1 LRGATEGWCSYS
13 DTCFPLTNRRA
24 SPNGAQFGC
33 KLLCGNDLRGDCSG
47 LARAILLS
55 NMDIARPSVAGQRR
69 RRQIIYAAV
78 GIVLV
83 ALVTMGLSRLKPA
96 APTVERSTVWV
107 DTVKRGSVLRQV
119 RGLGTLVPME
129 GSIQFLPAVTEGRV
143 DKILELP
150 GAQVKADTIL
160 LEMSNPQLT
169 QEALDAEWKLK
180 AAEADYKNLEVALA
194 SQVLAQKSLSAQ
206 AQSEYSQAKMQADI
220 DSELAKLG
228 VISQLSMK
236 VSNQKADQLST
247 QNDIEK
253 QRLVN
258 SSEVLK
264 AQLQAKQAEVEE
276 FRALSELK
284 RSQLDRLRVR
294 AGIEGVLQE
303 QTLKIGQFVTP
314 GTTLAKVVQPQ
325 RLKAEL
331 KIAETQAKD
340 IQIGQPASVDTHNGV
355 IPGHVVR
362 IDPSVVNG
370 TVTVDVTLDAKLPQG
385 ARPDLS
391 VDGTIDLEK
400 MDNVLY
406 VGRPAFGQ
414 EQSTV
419 GMFRLEPDGNNAL
432 RAQVKLGRS
441 SVNTV
446 EILQGLKEGDQV
458 ILSDMSRWDSYDR
471 VRLE

>member
-1 LRGATEGWCSYS
+1 
-13 DTCFPLTNRRA
+13 
-24 SPNGAQFGC
+24 
-33 KLLCGNDLRGDCSG
+33 
-47 LARAILLS
+47 
-55 NMDIARPSVAGQRR
+55 MDIARPSIAGQRR

-119 RGLGTLVPME
+119 RGLGTLAPME

-180 AAEADYKNLEVALA
+180 ASEADYKNLEVALA

-236 VSNQKADQLST
+236 VSNQKAEQLST

-253 QRLVN
+253 QRLAN

-284 RSQLDRLRVR
+284 RSQLDHLRVR
-294 AGIEGVLQE
+294 AGIDGVLQE

-419 GMFRLEPDGNNAL
+419 GMFRLEPDGSNAL

-471 VRLE
+471 VRLD

>member
-1 LRGATEGWCSYS
+1 
-13 DTCFPLTNRRA
+13 
-24 SPNGAQFGC
+24 
-33 KLLCGNDLRGDCSG
+33 
-47 LARAILLS
+47 
-55 NMDIARPSVAGQRR
+55 MDIARPNVARQKR
-69 RRQIIYAAV
+69 RRQIIYIAV
-78 GIVLV
+78 GIVLL

-129 GSIQFLPAVTEGRV
+129 GSIQFLPAITEGRV

-160 LEMSNPQLT
+160 LELSNPQLT

-180 AAEADYKNLEVALA
+180 ASEADYKNLQVQLA

-206 AQSEYSQAKMQADI
+206 AQSEYSQAKMQSDI
-220 DSELAKLG
+220 DTELAKLG
-228 VISQLSMK
+228 VISQLSEK
-236 VSNQKADQLST
+236 VSNQKTQELST
-247 QNDIEK
+247 RNDIEK
-253 QRLVN
+253 QRLTN
-258 SSEVLK
+258 SSEVLT

-276 FRALSELK
+276 FRALADLK
-284 RSQLDRLRVR
+284 KSQLDRLRVR
-294 AGIEGVLQE
+294 AGIDGVLQE

-340 IQIGQPASVDTHNGV
+340 IQLGQPASVDTHNGV

-370 TVTVDVTLDAKLPQG
+370 TVTVDVALDAALPQG

-400 MDNVLY
+400 MQNVLY

-419 GMFRLEPDGNNAL
+419 GMFKLEPDGNNAV

-458 ILSDMSRWDSYDR
+458 ILSDMSRWDNFDR
-471 VRLE
+471 IRLE

>member
-1 LRGATEGWCSYS
+1 
-13 DTCFPLTNRRA
+13 
-24 SPNGAQFGC
+24 
-33 KLLCGNDLRGDCSG
+33 
-47 LARAILLS
+47 
-55 NMDIARPSVAGQRR
+55 MDIARPNVARHKR
-69 RRQIIYAAV
+69 RRQIIYIAL
-78 GIVLV
+78 GIVLL
-83 ALVTMGLSRLKPA
+83 ALATMGLSRLKPA
-96 APTVERSTVWV
+96 APAVERSTVWV

-129 GSIQFLPAVTEGRV
+129 GSIQWVPAITEGHV

-150 GAQVKADTIL
+150 GTSVKPDTVLI
-160 LEMSNPQLT
+160 EMSNPQLQ
-169 QEALDAEWKLK
+169 QETLDATLKLK
-180 AAEADYKNLEVALA
+180 ADEADYKNLETQLA

-220 DSELAKLG
+220 DTQLAKLG
-228 VISQLSMK
+228 VISQLSEK
-236 VSNQKADQLST
+236 VSNQKADELAT
-247 QNDIEK
+247 RNEIEK

-264 AQLQAKQAEVEE
+264 AQLQAKQAEVEQI
-276 FRALSELK
+276 RALAQLK
-284 RSQLDRLRVR
+284 EEQFARLRVR
-294 AGIEGVLQE
+294 AGIAGVLQE
-303 QTLKIGQFVTP
+303 LPLKVGQWVTP

-340 IQIGQPASVDTHNGV
+340 IQLGQPASVDTHNGV
-355 IPGHVVR
+355 ISGHVTR
-362 IDPSVVNG
+362 IDPSVQNG
-370 TVTVDVTLDAKLPQG
+370 TVTVDVALDSALPQG

-400 MDNVLY
+400 MNNVLY

-419 GMFRLEPDGNNAL
+419 GMFKLEPDGTTAV
-432 RAQVKLGRS
+432 RTQVKLGRS

-458 ILSDMSRWDSYDR
+458 VLSDMSRWDNFDR
-471 VRLE
+471 IRLE

>member
-1 LRGATEGWCSYS
+1 M
-13 DTCFPLTNRRA
+13 
-24 SPNGAQFGC
+24 
-33 KLLCGNDLRGDCSG
+33 LL
-47 LARAILLS
+47 
-55 NMDIARPSVAGQRR
+55 
-69 RRQIIYAAV
+69 
-78 GIVLV
+78 

-96 APTVERSTVWV
+96 APSVERSTVWI

-119 RGLGTLVPME
+119 RGLGTLVPIE
-129 GSIQFLPAVTEGRV
+129 GSIQFLPAITEGRV
-143 DKILELP
+143 ERILQLP

-160 LEMSNPQLT
+160 LELSNPQLS
-169 QEALDAEWKLK
+169 QEALDAQWKLK
-180 AAEADYKNLEVALA
+180 AAEADYKNLQVALA
-194 SQVLAQKSLSAQ
+194 SQVLAQKSVAAQ
-206 AQSEYSQAKMQADI
+206 AQSEYSQAKMQSDI
-220 DSELAKLG
+220 DTELAKLG
-228 VISQLSMK
+228 VISQLSQK
-236 VSNQKADQLST
+236 VSSQKADELAT
-247 QNDIEK
+247 RNEIEK
-253 QRLVN
+253 QRLEN

-264 AQLQAKQAEVEE
+264 AQLQAKEAEVEQ
-276 FRALSELK
+276 FRALAQLK
-284 RSQLDRLRVR
+284 QSQLDGLRVR
-294 AGIEGVLQE
+294 AGIDGVLQE
-303 QTLKIGQFVTP
+303 QTLKIGQYVTP

-340 IQIGQPASVDTHNGV
+340 IQLGQPASIDTHNGV

-370 TVTVDVTLDAKLPQG
+370 TVTVDVALDAALPQG

-400 MDNVLY
+400 MENVLY

-419 GMFRLEPDGNNAL
+419 GMFRLGPDGTTAV

-446 EILQGLKEGDQV
+446 EILQGLKQGDQV
-458 ILSDMSRWDSYDR
+458 ILSDMSRWDNFDR
-471 VRLE
+471 IRLE

>member
-1 LRGATEGWCSYS
+1 ML
-13 DTCFPLTNRRA
+13 
-24 SPNGAQFGC
+24 Q
-33 KLLCGNDLRGDCSG
+33 
-47 LARAILLS
+47 
-55 NMDIARPSVAGQRR
+55 MDIARPNIARQKR
-69 RRQIIYAAV
+69 RRQIIYIAV
-78 GIVLV
+78 GIAAL

-143 DKILELP
+143 EKILELP

-180 AAEADYKNLEVALA
+180 ASEADYKNLQVALA

-206 AQSEYSQAKMQADI
+206 AQSEYSQAKMQSDI
-220 DSELAKLG
+220 DNELAKLG
-228 VISQLSMK
+228 VISQLSQK
-236 VSNQKADQLST
+236 VSNQKTDELST
-247 QNDIEK
+247 RNDIEK
-253 QRLVN
+253 QRLTN
-258 SSEVLK
+258 SSEVLI

-276 FRALSELK
+276 FRALAELK
-284 RSQLDRLRVR
+284 KSQLDRLRVR
-294 AGIEGVLQE
+294 AGIDGVLQE

-340 IQIGQPASVDTHNGV
+340 IQLGQPASVDTHNGI

-370 TVTVDVTLDAKLPQG
+370 TVTVDVALDSALPQG

-400 MDNVLY
+400 MQNVLY

-419 GMFRLEPDGNNAL
+419 GMFKLEPDGSNAV

-458 ILSDMSRWDSYDR
+458 ILSDMSRWDNFDR

>member
-1 LRGATEGWCSYS
+1 
-13 DTCFPLTNRRA
+13 
-24 SPNGAQFGC
+24 
-33 KLLCGNDLRGDCSG
+33 
-47 LARAILLS
+47 
-55 NMDIARPSVAGQRR
+55 MDIARPNVARQKR
-69 RRQIIYAAV
+69 RRQIIYIAV
-78 GIVLV
+78 GIVLL

-96 APTVERSTVWV
+96 EPTVERSTVWV

-180 AAEADYKNLEVALA
+180 ASEADYKNLQVQLA

-206 AQSEYSQAKMQADI
+206 AQSEYSQAKMQSDI
-220 DSELAKLG
+220 DTELAKLG
-228 VISQLSMK
+228 VISQLSEK
-236 VSNQKADQLST
+236 VSNQKTAELAT
-247 QNDIEK
+247 RNDIEK
-253 QRLVN
+253 QRLTN
-258 SSEVLK
+258 SSEVLIT
-264 AQLQAKQAEVEE
+264 QLQAKQAEVEE
-276 FRALSELK
+276 FRALAELK
-284 RSQLDRLRVR
+284 KSQLDRLRVR
-294 AGIEGVLQE
+294 AGIDGVLQE

-340 IQIGQPASVDTHNGV
+340 IQLGQPASVDTHNGV

-370 TVTVDVTLDAKLPQG
+370 TVTVDVALDSALPQG

-400 MDNVLY
+400 MQNVLY

-419 GMFRLEPDGNNAL
+419 GMFKLELDGNNAV

-458 ILSDMSRWDSYDR
+458 ILSDMSRWDNFDR
-471 VRLE
+471 IRLE

>member
-1 LRGATEGWCSYS
+1 
-13 DTCFPLTNRRA
+13 
-24 SPNGAQFGC
+24 
-33 KLLCGNDLRGDCSG
+33 
-47 LARAILLS
+47 
-55 NMDIARPSVAGQRR
+55 MDIARPSAAGQRR
-69 RRQIIYAAV
+69 RRQILYAAV

-83 ALVTMGLSRLKPA
+83 TLGTMGVYRLKPA

-129 GSIQFLPAVTEGRV
+129 GSIQFLPAITEGRV
-143 DKILELP
+143 DKILALP

-180 AAEADYKNLEVALA
+180 ASEADYKNLEVALA

-228 VISQLSMK
+228 VISQLSMN
-236 VSNQKADQLST
+236 VSHQKAEQLST

-264 AQLQAKQAEVEE
+264 AQLQAKQAEVEQ
-276 FRALSELK
+276 FRALAALK
-284 RSQLDRLRVR
+284 KSQLDRLRVR
-294 AGIEGVLQE
+294 AGIDGVLQE
-303 QTLKIGQFVTP
+303 QTLKIGQYVTP

-419 GMFRLEPDGNNAL
+419 GMFKLEPDGTSAV

>member
-1 LRGATEGWCSYS
+1 
-13 DTCFPLTNRRA
+13 
-24 SPNGAQFGC
+24 
-33 KLLCGNDLRGDCSG
+33 
-47 LARAILLS
+47 
-55 NMDIARPSVAGQRR
+55 MDIARPNVARQKR
-69 RRQIIYAAV
+69 RRQIIYIAV
-78 GIVLV
+78 GIVAL

-143 DKILELP
+143 DKILQLP

-160 LEMSNPQLT
+160 LELSNPQLT

-180 AAEADYKNLEVALA
+180 ASEADYKNLQVQLA

-206 AQSEYSQAKMQADI
+206 AQSEYSQAKMQSDI
-220 DSELAKLG
+220 DTELAKLG
-228 VISQLSMK
+228 VISQLSEK
-236 VSNQKADQLST
+236 VSNQKTAELAT
-247 QNDIEK
+247 RNDIEK
-253 QRLVN
+253 QRLTN
-258 SSEVLK
+258 SSEVLI

-276 FRALSELK
+276 FRALAELK
-284 RSQLDRLRVR
+284 KSQLDRLRVR
-294 AGIEGVLQE
+294 AGIDGVLQE
-303 QTLKIGQFVTP
+303 QTLKIGQYVTP

-340 IQIGQPASVDTHNGV
+340 IQLGQPASVDTHNGV

-370 TVTVDVTLDAKLPQG
+370 TVSVDVALDSALPQG

-400 MDNVLY
+400 MQNVLY

-419 GMFRLEPDGNNAL
+419 GMFRLEPDGSNAV

-458 ILSDMSRWDSYDR
+458 ILSDMSRWDNFDR